1 MEVIIDS
8 RVVVRNNVEI
18 SHVYFAKFDPVI
30 ISLKII
36 IQHHNQDTDTD
47 TFNILNIFITTRI
60 SQVVFLYMYPLSSG
74 LALFAPRKVL

>member
-60 SQVVFLYMYPLSSG
+60 SQVVFLKGARL
-74 LALFAPRKVL
+74 RKVRMSKNNSRF